1 MSNQTQQA
9 EKRLSGR
16 AKLNKLLR
24 VRPSEPCDEHF
35 EDLTMSMNVSKKGI
49 YFHSHRSGYYKGM
62 RLFLTFPYTFVND
75 PTNCEYLAEV
85 VRVEKLTNNRF
96 GIAVYLI
103 LTV

>member
-1 MSNQTQQA
+1 MSNQTRQA

-24 VRPSEPCDEHF
+24 VRPSVPCDEHF
-35 EDLTMSMNVSKKGI
+35 EDLPMSMNVSKKGL
-49 YFHSHRSGYYKGM
+49 YFHSHCSGYYKGM
-62 RLFLTFPYTFVND
+62 RLFLTFPYSFVND

-96 GIAVYLI
+96 GIAVHLI
-103 LTV
+103 MTV